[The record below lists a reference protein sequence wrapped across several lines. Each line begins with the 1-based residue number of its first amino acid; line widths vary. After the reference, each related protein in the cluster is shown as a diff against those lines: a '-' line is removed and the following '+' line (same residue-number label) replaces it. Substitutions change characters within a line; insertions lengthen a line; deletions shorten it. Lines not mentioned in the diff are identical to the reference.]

1 MATGYVTHAKENREQ
16 FWLVIALYA
25 IAIQLIG
32 GLAAMLFIGMFD
44 PANQLLVNPIGYF
57 ARYGLPM
64 SLIGIALFLWLYQ
77 AHAADIIKRLK
88 VNEVSRIDEPRF
100 IRVAEEQ
107 CIALGIRVP
116 RFGIIETPE
125 PNALAVGEGPS
136 RGLIAVTRGLLD
148 SLDDDELAAVIAHEC
163 SHIRNGDTKL
173 LAANHALMRTA
184 VHLQVNNPLR
194 FEDWRQLL
202 LPLFL
207 PPFMLIMLL
216 SGMITMA
223 SMGIARMARRGLKLS
238 RDHIADGEAVR
249 VTHRPDALHS
259 ALMKIG
265 GKGAFPGSGK
275 FDELLF
281 DGRADGEGATHPA
294 VVDRLTA
301 ISTLG
306 RDLMSPGR
314 PRRDTR
320 ENVPVEAPRGP
331 VFGRK
336 IDPRSFRAAPPPAE
350 KPIMKPIELTN
361 QELTKL
367 MFSDWKGYK
376 LHVAQCAAYYEWRE
390 SDDRNFLGLKPE
402 MRLPVAGLCAVL
414 LALYWPSDGDYAKFA
429 YRFSPAAWS
438 NMFGMGD
445 GGGTFQSANSD
456 TTETVEG

>member
-1 MATGYVTHAKENREQ
+1 VATGYVTHAKENRQ
-16 FWLVIALYA
+16 QLWLVLALYA
-25 IAIQLIG
+25 LSIQLIG
-32 GLAAMLFIGMFD
+32 GLVAMLFIGVFD

-64 SLIGIALFLWLYQ
+64 SLVGVAMFIWLYR
-77 AHAADIIKRLK
+77 AHADDIVKKLDI
-88 VNEVSRIDEPRF
+88 VPTSRIDEPRF
-100 IRVAEEQ
+100 VRVAEEQ
-107 CIALGIRVP
+107 CIALGVRVP

-148 SLDDDELAAVIAHEC
+148 ELDDDELGAVIAHEA
-163 SHIRNGDTKL
+163 SHIRNGDTKV

-202 LPLFL
+202 LPLVL

-216 SGMITMA
+216 SGMITMT
-223 SMGIARMARRGLKLS
+223 SMQIARMARRGLKLS

-265 GKGAFPGSGK
+265 GRGAFAGSSR

-306 RDLMSPGR
+306 RDLMTPGR

-320 ENVPVEAPRGP
+320 TNVPVQARAPL
-331 VFGRK
+331 FGRK
-336 IDPRSFRAAPPPAE
+336 IDPRQFRAKPPVEP
-350 KPIMKPIELTN
+350 KIMKPMELTN
-361 QELTKL
+361 DELTKL
-367 MFSDWKGYK
+367 MFNDWKGYK
-376 LHVAQCAAYYEWRE
+376 LHIAQCTAWYEWRE
-390 SDDRNFLGLKPE
+390 SDKRNFLGLKPE
-402 MRLPVAGLCAVL
+402 MRLPVAGMVAL
-414 LALYWPSDGDYAKFA
+414 LLTLYWPSDGDYARFA
-429 YRFSPAAWS
+429 YRFSPSAWS
-438 NMFGMGD
+438 NLMGSD
-445 GGGTFQSANSD
+445 SGGTFCSGSGCEP
-456 TTETVEG
+456 T